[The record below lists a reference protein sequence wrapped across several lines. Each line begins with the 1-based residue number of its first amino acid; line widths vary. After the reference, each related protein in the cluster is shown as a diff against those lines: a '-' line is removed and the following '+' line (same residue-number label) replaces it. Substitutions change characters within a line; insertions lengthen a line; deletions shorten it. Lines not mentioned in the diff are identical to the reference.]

1 FDIMSFFTVNREK
14 LINKLNDNEMVILF
28 SGKAPKSTADAL
40 YRFKPNKNFFYFTG
54 LTKENFS
61 MTILK
66 TKDKV
71 ETKLFVEEPNYDVEK
86 WYGRKMTKEM
96 VTKTSG
102 IDKVEYEKD
111 FLPYLNKSILEE
123 NAQVVYFD
131 LEKLYWDEPHTYSH
145 KFALGFKEKYLHVNI
160 KTVHNIVSEFRMIKD
175 EYEIDQIRS
184 AITLTKLGID
194 EIMINL
200 KPGMYE
206 YQAES
211 VFNYTITNN
220 GADGNAF
227 DTIAASGENAV
238 ILHHI
243 GNDSKV
249 KKDSLILMDLG
260 AQYNQYASDISRTL
274 PVSGKYT
281 ERQKQL
287 YNIVLNTQ
295 KEVIKIM
302 IPGTPFSKMNEVAKE
317 FFAKELISIGLIQNE
332 DEVSKYYYH
341 GVGHYMG
348 LDTHDLGSREVDLK
362 PGMVITCEPG
372 LYIAEEKIGIRIED
386 DILITEEGNEVLSK
400 SIIKEV
406 DDIEKFMSNR

>member
-1 FDIMSFFTVNREK
+1 MNFFEGNREK
-14 LINKLNDNEMVILF
+14 LINKLNNNEMVVLF

-71 ETKLFVEEPNYDVEK
+71 ETKLFIEEPNYDVEK
-86 WYGRKMTKEM
+86 WYGKKMTKEAA
-96 VTKTSG
+96 TEESG

-111 FLPYLNKSILEE
+111 FLPYLNKSILEG

-131 LEKLYWDEPHTYSH
+131 LEKLSWNEAHTYSH
-145 KFALGFKEKYLHVNI
+145 KFALEFKEKYVHIGI
-160 KTVHNIVSEFRMIKD
+160 KTVHNMVSELRMIKE

-184 AITLTKLGID
+184 AMTLTKLGID
-194 EIMINL
+194 EIMNNL

-227 DTIAASGENAV
+227 DTIAASGGNAV
-238 ILHHI
+238 ILHHVE
-243 GNDSKV
+243 NDSKV
-249 KKDSLILMDLG
+249 KKDDLILMDLG

-274 PVSGKYT
+274 PVSGKFT

-287 YNIVLNTQ
+287 YNIVLRAQ
-295 KEVIKIM
+295 KEVIEIM
-302 IPGTPFSKMNEVAKE
+302 IPGTPFAKMNEVAKE
-317 FFAKELISIGLIQNE
+317 FIAKELISIGLIEKDE
-332 DEVSKYYYH
+332 DVSKYYYH

-348 LDTHDLGSREVDLK
+348 LDTHDLGSREVDLQ

-372 LYIAEEKIGIRIED
+372 LYIAEENIGIRIED
-386 DILITEEGNEVLSK
+386 DILITEKGNEVLSK
-400 SIIKEV
+400 AIIKEV
-406 DDIEKFMSNR
+406 EDIEKFMSNR